1 MILWRVVLSVALFAA
16 CEPALAQAVRVAAA
30 TIQQDNSMGPP
41 VLAEPAAAPVPS
53 KPAPIIPNVRPGGT
67 PPPPAT
73 AAPAAPAPVAQPA
86 AATEPTPPKEPAP
99 EPSPAPAVRPAAE
112 PAKPVPPPPATK
124 LTAEEKPAAEPAV
137 TVPAITNLDSIEK
150 FLKLKDFKNCK
161 FGRRVRIAVL
171 DNSFFGYQTEVG
183 ERLPAGTQYFPG
195 VKSDADRFED
205 KSMHGLFMAILIH
218 QIVLKSG
225 CQADYQLSLFNS
237 NGLTK
242 FTDAVNSVIR
252 DGYDIVLYSQVW
264 EYGGNG
270 NSRGFIDAIVN
281 KALDAGI
288 LWINAAGNFGRLTRI
303 APVEPIANSSGDWV
317 RFSAGN
323 GKWTDAVKLR
333 CKAEKDKTCP
343 MRIVLTWNDFKDSP
357 DIGTNKD
364 LDLYLV
370 DTYGEVRESSIFRQ
384 SQEPDPNDPTARLF
398 PREFLTRMVLPGE
411 YRIKV
416 KIKSKNFTSTDR
428 LRITASGA
436 GIEML
441 NPSIGE
447 TMLPPADDPRV
458 LDVGALDDPGTSI
471 SKKMNRPDVF
481 LPSVILLKDGSTP
494 FSTSVAAA
502 VAAGMSVLYL
512 GTGVEKTKS
521 AVLPKLKALTRQPVV
536 TVAAPTAKPSL
547 GVSTPAGPA
556 GGNDTHLA
564 RPNIY
569 EQNGMP
575 PRPPAELGRP
585 PLDYYGGPS
594 VPPLAPGPNGS
605 LADRDY
611 IYEQNGM
618 LPRPPTE
625 PGRRPSDYYGRPSV
639 PLAPGPN
646 WSLADRDCV
655 TLVQISNIYPSLLA
669 LLQHGGAA
677 PVIYAGRLVIQVN
690 YDYIASNRL
699 RVLSRDDRTYITP
712 LGPAIVDL
720 GRVPVSELP
729 SGSIEVICGDRPICE
744 ERGGH
749 G

>member
-1 MILWRVVLSVALFAA
+1 MRSWRTVLFLALLAA
-16 CEPALAQAVRVAAA
+16 CEPALAQEVRFAAA
-30 TIQQDNSMGPP
+30 TIQQDDSVGPP
-41 VLAEPAAAPVPS
+41 VLADPAPAPVPP
-53 KPAPIIPNVRPGGT
+53 KPVPIIPIIRPAGT
-67 PPPPAT
+67 PPPPPT
-73 AAPAAPAPVAQPA
+73 APPAAPEPVTQSAPAPQPA
-86 AATEPTPPKEPAP
+86 PLSPPAPASEPTPPKEPEP

-112 PAKPVPPPPATK
+112 PVSPSPAT
-124 LTAEEKPAAEPAV
+124 TAPAEAKPAAEPAV
-137 TVPAITNLDSIEK
+137 TVPAITNLDAIEK

-161 FGRRVRIAVL
+161 FGRPVRIAVL

-183 ERLPAGTQYFPG
+183 KRLPAGTQYFPG
-195 VKSDADRFED
+195 VTSDADRFED

-218 QIVLKSG
+218 EIVLNSG

-242 FTDAVNSVIR
+242 FTDAVNSVVR

-270 NSRGFIDAIVN
+270 DSRGFINAIVN

-288 LWINAAGNFGRLTRI
+288 LWINAAGNFGRLMRI
-303 APVEPIANSSGDWV
+303 APVEAMAKSGGDWV

-343 MRIVLTWNDFKDSP
+343 MRIVLTWNDFKDNP
-357 DIGTNKD
+357 DIGTDKD

-370 DTYGEVRESSIFRQ
+370 DTYGEVRESSNFRQ
-384 SQEPDPNDPTARLF
+384 SREPDANDPTARLF
-398 PREFLTRMVLPGE
+398 PREFVTRMALPGE
-411 YRIKV
+411 YQIKV
-416 KIKSKNFTSTDR
+416 KIKSKNFTSMDR
-428 LRITASGA
+428 LRITTSGA

-447 TMLPPADDPRV
+447 TMLPPADNPRV

-471 SKKMNRPDVF
+471 SKKMSRPDVF
-481 LPSVILLKDGSTP
+481 LPSVISLKDGSTP

-521 AVLPKLKALTRQPVV
+521 AVLAKLKALTRQPVI
-536 TVAAPTAKPSL
+536 TAAAPGAKTSS
-547 GVSTPAGPA
+547 GGGTPPGSP
-556 GGNDTHLA
+556 GRNDTRLA
-564 RPNIY
+564 RP
-569 EQNGMP
+569 
-575 PRPPAELGRP
+575 
-585 PLDYYGGPS
+585 
-594 VPPLAPGPNGS
+594 
-605 LADRDY
+605 Y
-611 IYEQNGM
+611 IYEQDEM
-618 LPRPPTE
+618 PPRSPMEPGSPPTE
-625 PGRRPSDYYGRPSV
+625 YYGPPSV
-639 PLAPGPN
+639 PLAPGPG
-646 WSLADRDCV
+646 LYGDRNCV
-655 TLVQISNIYPSLLA
+655 TLVQIRNIYPSLRA
-669 LLQHGGAA
+669 LLQHGGAV

-690 YDYIASNRL
+690 YDYIASNHL

-712 LGPAIVDL
+712 RGPAIVDF

-729 SGSIEVICGDRPICE
+729 SRSIEVIRGDRPLCG
-744 ERGGH
+744 ERVGH

>member
-1 MILWRVVLSVALFAA
+1 MPL
-16 CEPALAQAVRVAAA
+16 E
-30 TIQQDNSMGPP
+30 
-41 VLAEPAAAPVPS
+41 
-53 KPAPIIPNVRPGGT
+53 
-67 PPPPAT
+67 
-73 AAPAAPAPVAQPA
+73 
-86 AATEPTPPKEPAP
+86 EPTP
-99 EPSPAPAVRPAAE
+99 EPSPAPATRPAAE
-112 PAKPVPPPPATK
+112 LARPVPPPPVTEAP
-124 LTAEEKPAAEPAV
+124 AEAKPAAEPAV
-137 TVPAITNLDSIEK
+137 TVPAIANLDTIEK

-161 FGRRVRIAVL
+161 FDRPVRIAVL
-171 DNSFFGYQTEVG
+171 DNSFFGYQMEVG
-183 ERLPAGTQYFPG
+183 KRLPASTQYFPG
-195 VKSDADRFED
+195 VTSDADRFED

-270 NSRGFIDAIVN
+270 DSRGFINAIVN

-288 LWINAAGNFGRLTRI
+288 LWINAAGNFGHLMRI
-303 APVEPIANSSGDWV
+303 APVEAMASSGGDWV

-323 GKWTDAVKLR
+323 GKWTDVVKLR

-343 MRIVLTWNDFKDSP
+343 MRIVLTWNDFKDNP
-357 DIGTNKD
+357 DIGTDKD

-370 DTYGEVRESSIFRQ
+370 DTYGEARESSTFRQ
-384 SQEPDPNDPTARLF
+384 SREPDANDPAARLF
-398 PREFLTRMVLPGE
+398 PREFVTRMTLPGE
-411 YRIKV
+411 YQIKV
-416 KIKSKNFTSTDR
+416 KIKSRNFTSTDR

-447 TMLPPADDPRV
+447 TMLPPADNPRV

-521 AVLPKLKALTRQPVV
+521 AVVAKLKALTRQPIV
-536 TVAAPTAKPSL
+536 TAAAPAAKPAL
-547 GVSTPAGPA
+547 GAGMPAGPA
-556 GGNDTHLA
+556 GLNDTRLA

-569 EQNGMP
+569 EQNGIP
-575 PRPPAELGRP
+575 PR
-585 PLDYYGGPS
+585 
-594 VPPLAPGPNGS
+594 S
-605 LADRDY
+605 LM
-611 IYEQNGM
+611 E
-618 LPRPPTE
+618 PRLPPT
-625 PGRRPSDYYGRPSV
+625 DYYGRPSA
-639 PLAPGPN
+639 PLAPGPGAR
-646 WSLADRDCV
+646 ADGNCV
-655 TLVQISNIYPSLLA
+655 TLVQIRNIYPSLRA
-669 LLQHGGAA
+669 LLQHGGAV

-690 YDYIASNRL
+690 YDYIASNHL

-729 SGSIEVICGDRPICE
+729 SRSIEVIRGDRPFCE
-744 ERGGH
+744 ERLGH

>member
-1 MILWRVVLSVALFAA
+1 MRSWRIVLFFALLAA
-16 CEPALAQAVRVAAA
+16 CKPAPARAVLVTAA
-30 TIQQDNSMGPP
+30 TIQQESIGPP
-41 VLAEPAAAPVPS
+41 VLAEPTPAPVPP
-53 KPAPIIPNVRPGGT
+53 KPAPIIPNIRPGGT
-67 PPPPAT
+67 PPRPPTAPPA
-73 AAPAAPAPVAQPA
+73 AAEPVTQSAPTPQLAPLTPDAP
-86 AATEPTPPKEPAP
+86 ATEPTPPTEPAP
-99 EPSPAPAVRPAAE
+99 EPSPTTAVRPAAE
-112 PAKPVPPPPATK
+112 PVPLPPATK
-124 LTAEEKPAAEPAV
+124 TPGEAKPAAEPAA
-137 TVPAITNLDSIEK
+137 TVPAITNLDAIEK

-161 FGRRVRIAVL
+161 FGRQVRIAVL

-183 ERLPAGTQYFPG
+183 KRLPAGTQYFPG
-195 VKSDADRFED
+195 VTSDADRFED

-225 CQADYQLSLFNS
+225 CRANYQLSLFNS

-270 NSRGFIDAIVN
+270 DSRGFINAIVN

-288 LWINAAGNFGRLTRI
+288 VWINAAGNFGRLMRI
-303 APVEPIANSSGDWV
+303 APVEPMANSGGDWV

-333 CKAEKDKTCP
+333 CKAEKDKTCR
-343 MRIVLTWNDFKDSP
+343 MRIVLTWNDFKDNP

-370 DTYGEVRESSIFRQ
+370 DTYGEVRESSTFRQ
-384 SQEPDPNDPTARLF
+384 SQEPDANDPTARLF
-398 PREFLTRMVLPGE
+398 PREFLTRMALPGE
-411 YRIKV
+411 YQIKV

-441 NPSIGE
+441 DPSIGE
-447 TMLPPADDPRV
+447 TMLPPADNPRV

-521 AVLPKLKALTRQPVV
+521 AVLAKLKALTRQPVV
-536 TVAAPTAKPSL
+536 AAAAPAAKPGS
-547 GVSTPAGPA
+547 GVETPAGPA
-556 GGNDTHLA
+556 GRNDTRLA

-575 PRPPAELGRP
+575 PRSPME
-585 PLDYYGGPS
+585 
-594 VPPLAPGPNGS
+594 PGP
-605 LADRDY
+605 
-611 IYEQNGM
+611 
-618 LPRPPTE
+618 PPT
-625 PGRRPSDYYGRPSV
+625 DYYGRPSA
-639 PLAPGPN
+639 PLAPGPGAR
-646 WSLADRDCV
+646 ADGNCV
-655 TLVQISNIYPSLLA
+655 TLVQIRNIYPSLRA
-669 LLQHGGAA
+669 LLQHGGAV

-690 YDYIASNRL
+690 YDYVASNRL

-729 SGSIEVICGDRPICE
+729 SGSIEVIRGDRPICE
-744 ERGGH
+744 ERVGH

>member
-1 MILWRVVLSVALFAA
+1 MISRRIVLSLALFAA

-30 TIQQDNSMGPP
+30 TIQQRNSMGPP
-41 VLAEPAAAPVPS
+41 VLAEP
-53 KPAPIIPNVRPGGT
+53 G
-67 PPPPAT
+67 
-73 AAPAAPAPVAQPA
+73 PAPVAQPP

-112 PAKPVPPPPATK
+112 PAKPAPPPPATK
-124 LTAEEKPAAEPAV
+124 VTAEEKPAAEPAV
-137 TVPAITNLDSIEK
+137 TIPAITNLDSIEK

-183 ERLPAGTQYFPG
+183 ERLPASTQYFPG
-195 VKSDADRFED
+195 VTSDADRFED

-218 QIVLKSG
+218 QIVSKSG

-270 NSRGFIDAIVN
+270 DSRGFIDAIVN

-303 APVEPIANSSGDWV
+303 APVEPMANSSGDWV

-343 MRIVLTWNDFKDSP
+343 LRIVLTWNDFKDSP
-357 DIGTNKD
+357 DIGTSKD

-384 SQEPDPNDPTARLF
+384 SQEPDANDPTARLF

-411 YRIKV
+411 YQIKV

-521 AVLPKLKALTRQPVV
+521 AVLSKLKALTRQPVV

-547 GVSTPAGPA
+547 GVGTPAGPA

-569 EQNGMP
+569 EQNGML
-575 PRPPAELGRP
+575 PRPPTEPRRP
-585 PLDYYGGPS
+585 PSDYYERPS
-594 VPPLAPGPNGS
+594 VPPAPGPNGS

-618 LPRPPTE
+618 PPRPPTE
-625 PGRRPSDYYGRPSV
+625 PRRPPSDYYKRPSV

-655 TLVQISNIYPSLLA
+655 TLVQISNIYPSLRA

-699 RVLSRDDRTYITP
+699 PVLSRDDRTYITP
-712 LGPAIVDL
+712 RGPAIVDL
-720 GRVPVSELP
+720 GRVPVFELP
-729 SGSIEVICGDRPICE
+729 SGSIEVIRGDRPICE

>member
-1 MILWRVVLSVALFAA
+1 MTSRRSALFLALLAA
-16 CEPALAQAVRVAAA
+16 CEPAPAQAGRVAAA
-30 TIQQDNSMGPP
+30 TIQQDNSTGPP
-41 VLAEPAAAPVPS
+41 VLAEPAPAPVPP
-53 KPAPIIPNVRPGGT
+53 KPAAIIPNIRPGGT
-67 PPPPAT
+67 PPPPTTTPPPAASAPVT
-73 AAPAAPAPVAQPA
+73 QPAPATQ
-86 AATEPTPPKEPAP
+86 PTPPKEPAP
-99 EPSPAPAVRPAAE
+99 EPPSAPAVRPVVE
-112 PAKPVPPPPATK
+112 STKPVPPPPATK
-124 LTAEEKPAAEPAV
+124 ASAGANTAAEPAV
-137 TVPAITNLDSIEK
+137 TVPAITNLDAIEK
-150 FLKLKDFKNCK
+150 FLKLKNFRNCK
-161 FGRRVRIAVL
+161 FGGRVRIAVL
-171 DNSFFGYQTEVG
+171 DNSFFGYQTEIG
-183 ERLPAGTQYFPG
+183 KRLPADTQYFPG
-195 VKSDADRFED
+195 VTSDADRFED

-225 CQADYQLSLFNS
+225 CPADYQLSLFNS

-270 NSRGFIDAIVN
+270 DSRGFINAIVN

-288 LWINAAGNFGRLTRI
+288 LWINAAGNFGRLMRI
-303 APVEPIANSSGDWV
+303 APVEPIANSGGDWV

-323 GKWTDAVKLR
+323 GKWTDGVKLR

-343 MRIVLTWNDFKDSP
+343 MRIVLTWNDFKDNP
-357 DIGTNKD
+357 DIGTDKD

-370 DTYGEVRESSIFRQ
+370 DTYGEVRESSTFRQ
-384 SQEPDPNDPTARLF
+384 SLEPDANDPTARLF
-398 PREFLTRMVLPGE
+398 PREFLTRMALPGE
-411 YRIKV
+411 YQIKV
-416 KIKSKNFTSTDR
+416 KIKSKNFTPTDR

-436 GIEML
+436 GIEMPD
-441 NPSIGE
+441 PSIGE
-447 TMLPPADDPRV
+447 TMLPPADNPRV

-521 AVLPKLKALTRQPVV
+521 AVLPKLRALTRQPVV
-536 TVAAPTAKPSL
+536 TAAAPAAKPGS
-547 GVSTPAGPA
+547 GVGRPAGPE

-575 PRPPAELGRP
+575 PRPP
-585 PLDYYGGPS
+585 
-594 VPPLAPGPNGS
+594 V
-605 LADRDY
+605 
-611 IYEQNGM
+611 
-618 LPRPPTE
+618 E
-625 PGRRPSDYYGRPSV
+625 PGRPPSDYYGRPSA
-639 PLAPGPN
+639 PLAPGPKG
-646 WSLADRDCV
+646 SLADRDCV
-655 TLVQISNIYPSLLA
+655 TLVQIRNIYPSLRA

-699 RVLSRDDRTYITP
+699 RALSRDDRTYITP

-720 GRVPVSELP
+720 GRVPGSELP
-729 SGSIEVICGDRPICE
+729 SGSIEVIRGDRPICE
-744 ERGGH
+744 ERSGH

>member
-1 MILWRVVLSVALFAA
+1 MRSWRVVLFLALLAA
-16 CEPALAQAVRVAAA
+16 CEPAPAQAVLVTAE
-30 TIQQDNSMGPP
+30 TIQQEDFIGPP
-41 VLAEPAAAPVPS
+41 VLAEPTPAHVSPKPV
-53 KPAPIIPNVRPGGT
+53 PIIPTIRPVGM
-67 PPPPAT
+67 PPPPPTAPPAAAEPVT
-73 AAPAAPAPVAQPA
+73 QSVPTPQLAPLTPDAPTTEAAPA
-86 AATEPTPPKEPAP
+86 KEPAP
-99 EPSPAPAVRPAAE
+99 EPSPTTAIRPAAE
-112 PAKPVPPPPATK
+112 PAPLPPAT
-124 LTAEEKPAAEPAV
+124 TTPAEAKPAAEPDG
-137 TVPAITNLDSIEK
+137 TVPAITNLDAIEK

-161 FGRRVRIAVL
+161 FGRPVRIAVL

-183 ERLPAGTQYFPG
+183 KRLPASTQYFPG
-195 VKSDADRFED
+195 VTSDADRFED

-225 CQADYQLSLFNS
+225 CQANYQLSLFNS

-252 DGYDIVLYSQVW
+252 DGHDIVLYSQVW

-270 NSRGFIDAIVN
+270 DSRGFINAIVN

-288 LWINAAGNFGRLTRI
+288 LWINAAGNFGRLMRI
-303 APVEPIANSSGDWV
+303 APVEPMANSGGDWV

-343 MRIVLTWNDFKDSP
+343 LRIVLTWNAFKDDP

-370 DTYGEVRESSIFRQ
+370 DTYGEVRESSTFRQ
-384 SQEPDPNDPTARLF
+384 SQEPDANDPTARLF
-398 PREFLTRMVLPGE
+398 PREFVTRMALPGE
-411 YRIKV
+411 YQIKV
-416 KIKSKNFTSTDR
+416 KITSKNFTSTDR

-441 NPSIGE
+441 NPSMGE
-447 TMLPPADDPRV
+447 TILPPADNPRV

-521 AVLPKLKALTRQPVV
+521 AVLAKLKALAKQPV
-536 TVAAPTAKPSL
+536 TAAATAAKPSP
-547 GVSTPAGPA
+547 GVGTPAVPA
-556 GGNDTHLA
+556 GRDDARLA

-569 EQNGMP
+569 EQDGIP
-575 PRPPAELGRP
+575 PRPPMEPGLP
-585 PLDYYGGPS
+585 PMDYYDRPS
-594 VPPLAPGPNGS
+594 APLAPGPGAR
-605 LADRDY
+605 ADR
-611 IYEQNGM
+611 N
-618 LPRPPTE
+618 
-625 PGRRPSDYYGRPSV
+625 
-639 PLAPGPN
+639 
-646 WSLADRDCV
+646 CV
-655 TLVQISNIYPSLLA
+655 TLVQIRNLYPSLRA

-690 YDYIASNRL
+690 YDYIASNGL

-712 LGPAIVDL
+712 RGPAIVDL

-729 SGSIEVICGDRPICE
+729 SGSIEVIRGDRPLCE
-744 ERGGH
+744 GGGH

>member
-1 MILWRVVLSVALFAA
+1 
-16 CEPALAQAVRVAAA
+16 
-30 TIQQDNSMGPP
+30 
-41 VLAEPAAAPVPS
+41 
-53 KPAPIIPNVRPGGT
+53 
-67 PPPPAT
+67 
-73 AAPAAPAPVAQPA
+73 
-86 AATEPTPPKEPAP
+86 
-99 EPSPAPAVRPAAE
+99 
-112 PAKPVPPPPATK
+112 
-124 LTAEEKPAAEPAV
+124 
-137 TVPAITNLDSIEK
+137 VPAITNLDAIEK

-161 FGRRVRIAVL
+161 FGRPVRIAVL

-183 ERLPAGTQYFPG
+183 KRLPAGTRYFPG
-195 VKSDADRFED
+195 VTSDADRFED
-205 KSMHGLFMAILIH
+205 KSMHGLFLAILIH

-270 NSRGFIDAIVN
+270 DSRGFIDAIVN

-288 LWINAAGNFGRLTRI
+288 LWINAAGNFGRSMRI
-303 APVEPIANSSGDWV
+303 APVEPMANSGGDWV

-333 CKAEKDKTCP
+333 CRAEKDKTCP
-343 MRIVLTWNDFKDSP
+343 MRIVLTWNDFKDDP

-370 DTYGEVRESSIFRQ
+370 DTYGEVRESSTFRQ
-384 SQEPDPNDPTARLF
+384 SRDPDANDPAARLF
-398 PREFLTRMVLPGE
+398 PREFLTRMALPGE
-411 YRIKV
+411 YQIKV

-436 GIEML
+436 GIEIPE
-441 NPSIGE
+441 PSIGE
-447 TMLPPADDPRV
+447 TMLPPADNPRV

-512 GTGVEKTKS
+512 GTGVEKTKA
-521 AVLPKLKALTRQPVV
+521 AVLAKLKALTRQPVV
-536 TVAAPTAKPSL
+536 TAAAPAAKPSS
-547 GVSTPAGPA
+547 GVGAPAGPA
-556 GGNDTHLA
+556 GRNDTRLA
-564 RPNIY
+564 RPNTY
-569 EQNGMP
+569 EQDEMP
-575 PRPPAELGRP
+575 PRSPME
-585 PLDYYGGPS
+585 
-594 VPPLAPGPNGS
+594 PGP
-605 LADRDY
+605 
-611 IYEQNGM
+611 
-618 LPRPPTE
+618 PPT
-625 PGRRPSDYYGRPSV
+625 DYYGRPSA
-639 PLAPGPN
+639 PLAPGPG
-646 WSLADRDCV
+646 ADGNCV
-655 TLVQISNIYPSLLA
+655 TLVQIRNIYPSLRA
-669 LLQHGGAA
+669 LLQHGGAV

-720 GRVPVSELP
+720 ARVPVSELP
-729 SGSIEVICGDRPICE
+729 SGSIEVIRGDRPICE
-744 ERGGH
+744 ERVGH